1 MFKKSLK
8 KDLILCLVVLAA
20 IPIANMLWSFD
31 NHRFHVHSME
41 IELIV
46 AIAFFAILI
55 IKRLVT
61 GAYRNE
67 PKNKDE

>member
-8 KDLILCLVVLAA
+8 KDLILMLIVLAI
-20 IPIANMLWSFD
+20 IPIGNMLWSFD

-46 AIAFFAILI
+46 AIVLFAVLI

-61 GAYRNE
+61 GAYKNE
-67 PKNKDE
+67 PKNRD